1 MIIYGY
7 PEAAP
12 YVPNKTISHIA
23 VETLGSSYQDSDG
36 SSSYP
41 RNGSPDFGSGSGVRN
56 LTILIQPKKRAEK
69 KKKSYPRPLC
79 APLSTKMYPIGKI
92 SQIIKL
98 WMVQYWLQMTP
109 ASLQR

>member
-23 VETLGSSYQDSDG
+23 VETLAAPIKIQMGAVLI
-36 SSSYP
+36 
-41 RNGSPDFGSGSGVRN
+41 PDFGSGSGVRN

-69 KKKSYPRPLC
+69 KK
-79 APLSTKMYPIGKI
+79 
-92 SQIIKL
+92 QIL
-98 WMVQYWLQMTP
+98 P
-109 ASLQR
+109 ATSLRSSVN